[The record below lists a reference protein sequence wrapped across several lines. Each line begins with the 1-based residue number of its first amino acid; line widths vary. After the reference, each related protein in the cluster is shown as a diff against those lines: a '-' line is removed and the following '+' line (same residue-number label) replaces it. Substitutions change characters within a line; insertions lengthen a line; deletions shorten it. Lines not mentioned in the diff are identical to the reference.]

1 MPKAKNRMQR
11 KPARE
16 KTNAPFI
23 KGKAVVVLG
32 PHRAVFKE
40 VAYPKPRPDEVL
52 IKVAYEGVCGTDLE
66 IYEGHLGY
74 FKSGMSKF
82 PLTPGH
88 EFSGWI
94 VECGKG
100 VNSVKAGDRVVVEC
114 IQGCG
119 ECEQC
124 KSSNP
129 IACHDRKEVGV
140 MKLNGG
146 YAEYVVVPAR
156 FVHIVP
162 EGIDLKMASMC
173 EPLAVVHKGISR
185 LQAFAS
191 KMNFGEEVRY
201 AVVGGGPI
209 GYLSAQLLASFGRK
223 VVVYDRHPKR
233 LSYYNNP
240 LISTECEMSRIRKFA
255 VFVEATGDP
264 DALHELL
271 DNSRTGSTFLL
282 LGLPY
287 SRRSF
292 SFESVVAFDKTIIG
306 SVGSSSVDFAAALR
320 LLPQLDVRPLLKSI
334 VPLKEYTQ
342 AWENFTQRKFLKTI
356 LEVSP

>member
-1 MPKAKNRMQR
+1 MAKSKNAVRRNSTAKANGLHGV
-11 KPARE
+11 
-16 KTNAPFI
+16 

-32 PHRAVFKE
+32 PRKAVLKE
-40 VAYPKPRPDEVL
+40 MVFPKPRPYEVL

-66 IYEGHLGY
+66 VFEGHLGY

-88 EFSGWI
+88 EFSGSI
-94 VECGKG
+94 VERGKN
-100 VNSVKAGDRVVVEC
+100 VKSVKAGDRVVVEC

-124 KSSNP
+124 RSANP
-129 IACHDRKEVGV
+129 IACRDRKEVGV

-146 YAEYVVVPAR
+146 YSEYVVVPAR
-156 FVHIVP
+156 FVHHVP
-162 EGIDLKMASMC
+162 EGIHLKMAAIC
-173 EPLAVVHKGISR
+173 EPLAVVHKGVTR
-185 LQAFAS
+185 LNAFAS
-191 KMNFGEEVRY
+191 KMNYGDDVEY
-201 AVVGGGPI
+201 AVIGGGPI
-209 GYLSAQLLASFGRK
+209 GYLSAQLLASFGRR
-223 VVVYDRHPKR
+223 VVVYDKHPKR
-233 LSYYNNP
+233 RRYYRNP
-240 LISTECEMSRIRKFA
+240 LIRTESNMSKLYKSR

-271 DNSRTGSTFLL
+271 DNSSTGATFLL

-287 SRRSF
+287 SRRDF

-320 LLPQLDVRPLLKSI
+320 LLPQLDVRPLLESV
-334 VPLKEYTQ
+334 VPLKDYAQ
-342 AWENFTQRKFLKTI
+342 AWESFARRKFLKTI
-356 LEVSP
+356 LEVNQ